1 MTETDANI
9 ARHYGKEGLFDRIM
23 SGLESHGKTGASLTV
38 ADLKPVDEFHIGGVE
53 ATNDLLA
60 QVDIGP
66 DTRVLDIGS
75 GIGGTARH
83 IATQYA
89 AQVTGLD
96 LTPEFVE
103 TAQKLTDL
111 VGLDPKYVT
120 GSALDM
126 PFDTDSFDL
135 ATLIHVGMNLPDK
148 VKLFAES
155 ARVLRPGG
163 CFAVYDVMLV
173 GKMHPDFPVPWSSRP
188 DTSFLDRPEVYLTAA
203 DKAGFTLMAQRM
215 RGEFA
220 RDFFARLAANL
231 NQTNPPPVGLGLL
244 MGADAQVKIGNMV
257 KAVGAGDIAPV
268 EMIFRAPG

>member
-1 MTETDANI
+1 MTKTNASI
-9 ARHYGKEGLFDRIM
+9 ARHYGKKGLYERIVA
-23 SGLESHGKTGASLTV
+23 GLESHGKTGDTLTL

-83 IATQYA
+83 IAAQFG

-103 TAQKLTDL
+103 TAQKLTWL
-111 VGLDPKYVT
+111 VGLSPKFVV
-120 GSALDM
+120 GSALEM
-126 PFDTDSFDL
+126 PFDADSFDL

-148 VKLFAES
+148 VKLFTEA

-163 CFAVYDVMLV
+163 TFAVYDVMLL
-173 GKMHPDFPVPWSSRP
+173 GKAHPAFPVPWSSTP
-188 DTSFLDRPEVYLTAA
+188 DTSFLDRPESYLTAA
-203 DKAGFTLMAQRM
+203 DMAGFTLSAQRM
-215 RGEFA
+215 RGGFA
-220 RDFFARLAANL
+220 RDFFARLAASL
-231 NQTNPPPVGLGLL
+231 KEITPPPVGLGLL
-244 MGADAQVKIGNMV
+244 MGADAQVKIANMV
-257 KAVGAGDIAPV
+257 TAVGAGDIAPV